1 MTKKLILYF
10 VFFLSS
16 LKTLVDSMFDSEV
29 VLIVLKTD
37 VKGQDKMA
45 KKRRTS
51 LMDLPLPKIQNCS
64 DFSLFE

>member
-51 LMDLPLPKIQNCS
+51 LMDLPLPNIQNCS